1 MQIEE
6 IHYKVMRLVEANPQM
21 SQRQLANEL
30 GVSVGKANYC
40 LRALVSSGLVKVRNF
55 RNSSNKSAYMYLV
68 TPRGIRE
75 KARLAVRFL
84 GIKVREYELLR
95 AEIEQIRLDAQHTDD
110 RRS

>member
-6 IHYKVMRLVEANPQM
+6 IHYKVMRLVEANPHM
-21 SQRQLANEL
+21 SQRQLAGEL

-40 LRALVSSGLVKVRNF
+40 LRALVRAGLIKVRNF
-55 RNSSNKSAYMYLV
+55 RNSSNKAAYMYLV

-84 GIKVREYELLR
+84 GIKVREYEQLR
-95 AEIEQIRLDAQHTDD
+95 AEIELIRQEAQHDPD
-110 RRS
+110 RR

>member
-6 IHYKVMRLVEANPQM
+6 IHYKVMRLVEANPQL
-21 SQRQLANEL
+21 SQRQLASEL

-40 LRALVSSGLVKVRNF
+40 LRALVRSGLIKVRNF
-55 RNSSNKSAYMYLV
+55 RNSSNKAAYMYLV

-95 AEIEQIRLDAQHTDD
+95 AEIELIRVDAEREQG
-110 RRS
+110 R

>member
-1 MQIEE
+1 MQIDE
-6 IHYKVMRLVEANPQM
+6 IHYKVMRLVEANPQL
-21 SQRQLANEL
+21 SQRQLASEL

-40 LRALVSSGLVKVRNF
+40 LRALIRAGLIKVSNF
-55 RNSSNKSAYMYLV
+55 RNSSNMAAYMYLM

-95 AEIEQIRLDAQHTDD
+95 AEIEQIRVDAEGEG
-110 RRS
+110 RR

>member
-1 MQIEE
+1 MQIDE
-6 IHYKVMRLVEANPQM
+6 IHYKVIRLVEMNPEM
-21 SQRQLANEL
+21 SQRQLASEL

-40 LRALVSSGLVKVRNF
+40 LRALIRSGLIKVRNF
-55 RNSSNKSAYMYLV
+55 RNSSNKAAYMYLV

-95 AEIEQIRLDAQHTDD
+95 AEIEQIRLEAEHAED
-110 RRS
+110 RR

>member
-1 MQIEE
+1 MQIDE
-6 IHYKVMRLVEANPQM
+6 IHYKVMRLVEANPHM
-21 SQRQLANEL
+21 SQRQLASEL

-40 LRALVSSGLVKVRNF
+40 LRALVRAGLVKVRNF
-55 RNSSNKSAYMYLV
+55 KDSSNKAAYMYLV

-95 AEIEQIRLDAQHTDD
+95 AEIEQIRRETQHADE
-110 RRS
+110 RQ

>member
-1 MQIEE
+1 
-6 IHYKVMRLVEANPQM
+6 MRLVEANPHL
-21 SQRQLANEL
+21 SQRQLASEL

-40 LRALVSSGLVKVRNF
+40 LRALVRAGLVKVRNF
-55 RNSSNKSAYMYLV
+55 RDSGNKAAYMYLV

-95 AEIEQIRLDAQHTDD
+95 AEIEQIRLEAQHHTDE
-110 RRS
+110 RR

>member
-1 MQIEE
+1 MQIDE
-6 IHYKVMRLVEANPQM
+6 IHYKVMRLVEANPHL
-21 SQRQLANEL
+21 SQRQLASEL

-40 LRALVSSGLVKVRNF
+40 LGALVRAGLIKVRNF
-55 RNSSNKSAYMYLV
+55 RNSSNKAAYMYLV

-95 AEIEQIRLDAQHTDD
+95 AEIEQIRREAGRGD
-110 RRS
+110 